1 MSAIAGN
8 SWNLQK
14 DGPVSRLAQ
23 GPAVE
28 ESLMREKMAAIRD
41 TMIVLSLQ
49 LVFRTFTMLRRWNY
63 Y

>member
-14 DGPVSRLAQ
+14 DGPVSRLPQ
-23 GPAVE
+23 GRVVE

-41 TMIVLSLQ
+41 TMIVLGLQ